1 MARRIE
7 KQESVTEEG
16 KIRVLYFYL
25 FVNREI
31 ENEVGLNKGQNE
43 KRYETCYCNFFFWTV
58 YYCCFVCGFL

>member
-7 KQESVTEEG
+7 KQESVMEEG

-31 ENEVGLNKGQNE
+31 ENEVGLNKAQNE
-43 KRYETCYCNFFFWTV
+43 TIRNV
-58 YYCCFVCGFL
+58 LL